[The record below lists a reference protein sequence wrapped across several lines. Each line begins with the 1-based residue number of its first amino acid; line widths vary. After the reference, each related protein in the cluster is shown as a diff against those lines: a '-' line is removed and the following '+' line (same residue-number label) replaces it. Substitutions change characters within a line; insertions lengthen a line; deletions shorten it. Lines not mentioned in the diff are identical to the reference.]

1 MRLVLVFSMILVLLS
16 CSKNKKVVNRIE
28 GTWRLKDLMLNDGSH
43 VYPNDIFVFEKGI
56 YGGKE
61 YASWTRYAADYSD
74 TLKGSYFVVKKGNEL
89 ILRNDEATPVQADT
103 CRIDDMDKNM
113 LIIRSNLG
121 VMYLYKE

>member
-1 MRLVLVFSMILVLLS
+1 MRLLLVFSMILILLS
-16 CSKNKKVVNRIE
+16 CSKNRKVVNRIE
-28 GTWRLKDLMLNDGSH
+28 GTWRLTDLMLNDGSH
-43 VYPNDIFVFEKGI
+43 IYPGEIHVFEKGA

-61 YASWTRYAADYSD
+61 YARWTRYTADYSD
-74 TLKGSYFVVKKGNEL
+74 TTAGSYFVVKKGNEV
-89 ILRNDEATPVQADT
+89 ILRNDESAPVQADT